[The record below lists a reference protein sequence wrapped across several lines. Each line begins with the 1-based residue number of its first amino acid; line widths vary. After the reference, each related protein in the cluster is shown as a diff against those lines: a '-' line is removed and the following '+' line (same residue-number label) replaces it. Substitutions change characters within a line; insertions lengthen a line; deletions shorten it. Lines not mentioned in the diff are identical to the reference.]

1 MTPDRSART
10 SSARA
15 KASLTRGY
23 VKHFET
29 AGQLARAAA
38 QIASFDLDEDEYDRF
53 VPRIDAVTEADIA
66 STARAFLHPD
76 ESAIVVVG
84 DAARCQQGTRIAR
97 SARRPRTNQNSDAV
111 KAVRFHQHGG
121 PEVLRYEDAP
131 DPVPAPG
138 WILVRVRACA
148 LNHLDLWQR
157 RGLERVTIPL
167 PHISGADV
175 AGEIAALGEGVT
187 AVRAGDR
194 VMLQPGLSCGRCAR
208 CLAGEDNFCPTYDVL
223 GYQSDGGYAELV
235 TVPAANAIPL
245 PEAIDFITAAAF
257 PLSFLTAWHMLHTR
271 ARLSDGETVLVV
283 AAGSGVGQAAVQLA
297 KAAGARVIA
306 TAGSDAKLA
315 KAKSIGA
322 DDVIDHH
329 HDDVVGSRAGAHRA
343 AAAWTSWSSTSA
355 SRRGTEA
362 CGRSRA
368 AGGWSRAA
376 PPPATMPTLDL
387 RHLFARQLSL
397 LGSYMGGKPELLRAA
412 ELFFRGVVRPIVD
425 RTFPL
430 SETAQAHRHLESSAQ
445 FGKVVLAVEWTMAM
459 GQWGNEQWA
468 ME

>member
-1 MTPDRSART
+1 M
-10 SSARA
+10 
-15 KASLTRGY
+15 
-23 VKHFET
+23 
-29 AGQLARAAA
+29 
-38 QIASFDLDEDEYDRF
+38 
-53 VPRIDAVTEADIA
+53 
-66 STARAFLHPD
+66 
-76 ESAIVVVG
+76 
-84 DAARCQQGTRIAR
+84 
-97 SARRPRTNQNSDAV
+97 
-111 KAVRFHQHGG
+111 
-121 PEVLRYEDAP
+121 LRYEDAP

-138 WILVRVRACA
+138 WILVRVGACA

-194 VMLQPGLSCGRCAR
+194 VMLQPGLSCGRCTR

-235 TVPAANAIPL
+235 TVPAANAVPL

-271 ARLSDGETVLVV
+271 ARLVEGETVLVV
-283 AAGSGVGQAAVQLA
+283 AAGSGGGQAAVQLA

-306 TAGSDAKLA
+306 TAGSDAKVA
-315 KAKSIGA
+315 MAKSIGA

-329 HDDVVGSRAGAHRA
+329 HDDVVARVRELTG
-343 AAAWTSWSSTSA
+343 
-355 SRRGTEA
+355 RRGVDVVVEHVGVATWDRSVRSLA
-362 CGRSRA
+362 RGGRLVTCG
-368 AGGWSRAA
+368 
-376 PPPATMPTLDL
+376 ATTGHDAKLDL
-387 RHLFARQLSL
+387 RHLFARQLSF

-412 ELFFRGVVRPIVD
+412 ELFFRGVVRPVVD

-430 SETAQAHRHLESSAQ
+430 SETAQAQRHLESSAQ
-445 FGKVVLAVEWTMAM
+445 FGKVVLTV
-459 GQWGNEQWA
+459 
-468 ME
+468 